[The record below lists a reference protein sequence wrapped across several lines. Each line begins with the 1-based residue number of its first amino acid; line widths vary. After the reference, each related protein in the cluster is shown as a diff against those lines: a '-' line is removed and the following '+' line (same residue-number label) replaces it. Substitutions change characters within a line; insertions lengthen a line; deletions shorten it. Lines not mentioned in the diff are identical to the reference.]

1 MGDFNAVS
9 PEWTQ
14 IDKILHSCH
23 YNHTSFKHY
32 QQIRLNRGRQIS
44 NFLKDMKLTC
54 LNRIEEGPTFVS
66 HQSGQQESHIDLAM
80 VGIKAIRRWNKFS
93 IEQLEGNFEHK
104 ALVIHHTNKTSQMNR
119 AEISL
124 STNSRIKYVYPTRK
138 IRPEHFS
145 SLEIETAKYCENW
158 KQLTENQIV
167 DRMNMLTNKTYE
179 SIIETQNNIKTPRP
193 TKTEKCPVDQHT
205 ENRILQKQIK
215 RLRVYRKIARRKIQR
230 PSYYVDTSKSRKHK
244 LRRKAIKMI
253 PILRNRIKQIIDDRV
268 QIEELKLDK
277 RLNSSNSNLWEKI
290 RLVNRY
296 SDKIYE
302 ENSEIQSTNSID
314 TQSDLEHAINN
325 KFPFRHIIYEP
336 GDKNDLNYSFPMT
349 VSRREIAQAMKEIRH
364 KNYTDINGL
373 RFKTFNKACTL
384 IPKIIRT
391 ICKMSFYT
399 ATTPTICHTSRGTM
413 IPKKDS
419 NKYRIV
425 HISTPL
431 ASLLEQIALHRLEFR
446 LEQNKLLNPYQYG
459 FCAKRGR
466 HELITRIVE
475 LTMKH
480 RSENKIFRR
489 GPSTT
494 TIISLDIEGAFDN
507 VDQNLLID
515 EILSEFQYD
524 PLKHWLT
531 NFILNRHI
539 IIQFNDL
546 ISRKAKIYTGVPQ
559 GSSLGPILWNL
570 MINDI
575 DLGITIPTKLE
586 ILA

>member
-215 RLRVYRKIARRKIQR
+215 RLRVYRKIARRKLQR

-507 VDQNLLID
+507 VD
-515 EILSEFQYD
+515 
-524 PLKHWLT
+524 
-531 NFILNRHI
+531 
-539 IIQFNDL
+539 
-546 ISRKAKIYTGVPQ
+546 
-559 GSSLGPILWNL
+559 
-570 MINDI
+570 
-575 DLGITIPTKLE
+575 
-586 ILA
+586 